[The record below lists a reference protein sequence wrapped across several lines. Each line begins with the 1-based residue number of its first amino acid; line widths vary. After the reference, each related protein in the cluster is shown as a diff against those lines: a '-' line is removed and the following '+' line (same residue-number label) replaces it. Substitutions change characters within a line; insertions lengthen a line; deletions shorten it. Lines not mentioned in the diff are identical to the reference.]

1 VITGVADSS
10 SPNLLVDVRSD
21 GRQIISPPVNNQ
33 SKQDRVYVLGH
44 SAEELNRLIE
54 QARLFGELTEDV
66 FVRAGIG
73 PGMRVLDVGC
83 GAGDVS
89 FLLSRMVGPSGT
101 VVGVDRSKEA
111 VAMATARAQAMGL
124 TQVSFSQGEIED
136 ISLEQQVDAVVGRFV
151 LMYSPEPSITLR
163 RLAANVRA
171 GGIIAFQEMNVA
183 EAKSFPQI
191 DLFEQSMRWIV
202 ETLDREKAENLMG
215 LSLYRTFVE
224 AGLPRPQMIMGAR
237 VEGGSES
244 LGYQIVAQVVK
255 SLLPVMEKLG
265 VANEQ
270 EVQIETLAQ
279 RLRDEVIARD
289 AVIVLPPLVG
299 AWTRMLQAKAD

>member
-1 VITGVADSS
+1 M
-10 SPNLLVDVRSD
+10 
-21 GRQIISPPVNNQ
+21 ISPTVNDQNN
-33 SKQDRVYVLGH
+33 QDRVYVLGY
-44 SAEELNRLIE
+44 SAEELNRLID

-89 FLLSRMVGPSGT
+89 FLLARMVGPSGA
-101 VVGVDRSKEA
+101 VVGVDRSEDA
-111 VAMATARAQAMGL
+111 VAMANARAQAMGL
-124 TQVSFSQGEIED
+124 AQVSFSQGELED
-136 ISLEQQVDAVVGRFV
+136 ISLDQPVDAAVGRFV
-151 LMYSPEPSITLR
+151 LMYSPEPSVSLR
-163 RLAANVRA
+163 RIAANVRA
-171 GGIIAFQEMNVA
+171 GGIVAFQEMNVA
-183 EAKSFPQI
+183 EAKSFPYV

-202 ETLDREKAENLMG
+202 ETLDREKVKNLMG
-215 LSLYRTFVE
+215 LGLYRTFVE
-224 AGLPRPQMIMGAR
+224 AGLPPPQMIMGAR
-237 VEGGSES
+237 VEGSSDS

-265 VANEQ
+265 IANEK

-279 RLRDEVIARD
+279 RLRDEVISRG

-299 AWTRMLQAKAD
+299 AWTRTLLAKAN